1 MTNLVL
7 FRVMLCW
14 ALMMP
19 KNLLDLLDVSI
30 YSFVNLQ
37 SLGLELRSHKP
48 IKITRQPVTCCKGA
62 LSVFNLLEGLG
73 HVGGYPYTWLAVRA
87 MHTSCFDFG
96 KQCSPCSHAPGS
108 ITIQD
113 TCSLTW
119 SDCPIFWPLRTSQ
132 KIPLNTPLIL
142 AICKNQVCVLLIFW
156 FLCPLNPR
164 NGQNYDHKQKE
175 FETTPF

>member
-1 MTNLVL
+1 
-7 FRVMLCW
+7 
-14 ALMMP
+14 MMP